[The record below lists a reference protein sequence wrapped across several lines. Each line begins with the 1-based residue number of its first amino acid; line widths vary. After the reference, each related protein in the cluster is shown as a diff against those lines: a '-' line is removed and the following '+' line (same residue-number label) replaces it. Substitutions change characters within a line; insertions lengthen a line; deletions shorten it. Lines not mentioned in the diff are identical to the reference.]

1 MTTLLLAETAG
12 GGLAPATAKALT
24 AAREIGGAVHILV
37 AGSGLREAAEQAAK
51 LAGVEEV
58 LLADAAAYDH
68 LLAEP
73 VAALILDLA
82 GGYDVIIAPSTSATK
97 NVLPRVSAL
106 LDVAQISDIIKVVA
120 PDTFER
126 PIYAGNAIQTVRSK
140 DAKKVITVRTT
151 AFAATGEGGAAPIK
165 TVAGAVDARG
175 LSSFKSETLAKSERP
190 ELTAAKII
198 VSGGRGLGSAENF
211 GKFIEPV
218 ANRLNAA
225 IGASRAAVDAG
236 YAPNDLQVGQTGKA
250 VAPDLYIAVGIS
262 GAIQHL
268 AGMKDSKII
277 VAINKDEEAPIYQVA
292 DFGLVADLF
301 SALPEL
307 DAELAKSGR

>member
-1 MTTLLLAETAG
+1 MIR
-12 GGLAPATAKALT
+12 PA
-24 AAREIGGAVHILV
+24 
-37 AGSGLREAAEQAAK
+37 
-51 LAGVEEV
+51 
-58 LLADAAAYDH
+58 
-68 LLAEP
+68 
-73 VAALILDLA
+73 
-82 GGYDVIIAPSTSATK
+82 
-97 NVLPRVSAL
+97 
-106 LDVAQISDIIKVVA
+106 
-120 PDTFER
+120 
-126 PIYAGNAIQTVRSK
+126 
-140 DAKKVITVRTT
+140 
-151 AFAATGEGGAAPIK
+151 
-165 TVAGAVDARG
+165 VAGAVDARG
-175 LSSFKSETLAKSERP
+175 LSSFKSEALAKSERP

>member
-12 GGLAPATAKALT
+12 GALAPATAKALT
-24 AAREIGGAVHILV
+24 AAGEIGGAVHILI
-37 AGSGLREAAEQAAK
+37 AGSGLRGAAEQAAK
-51 LAGVEEV
+51 LAGVEKV
-58 LLADAAAYDH
+58 LLADAPVYDH
-68 LLAEP
+68 ALAEP
-73 VAALILDLA
+73 VAALILGLA
-82 GGYDVIIAPSTSATK
+82 GSYDVILAPSTSATK

-106 LDVAQISDIIKVVA
+106 LDVAQISDIIKVIA

-151 AFAATGEGGAAPIK
+151 AFAATGEGGAAPIEAI
-165 TVAGAVDARG
+165 AGAADPG
-175 LSSFKSETLAKSERP
+175 LSSFKSEALAKSERP

-307 DAELAKSGR
+307 EAELAKSGR